1 MQNNLLERL
10 KPEYR
15 EILEA
20 STYLTLKENVK
31 DSMSNN
37 KTWTSLTIS
46 EAMDLHLLLLQK
58 PLNIDDLSNFFY
70 ND

>member
-20 STYLTLKENVK
+20 STYSRLKENVK
-31 DSMSNN
+31 DSMCNH

-46 EAMDLHLLLLQK
+46 EAMDLNLLLLQK
-58 PLNIDDLSNFFY
+58 PLNIYDLSNFFY